1 MVISASKLHMIDPE
15 DDPSQSRPESPT
27 ENHHA
32 EADDSDDDKASLT
45 FEDYKRQN
53 RFQLAPEGV
62 SRLLTEAGAA
72 VQGRVKSGL
81 TSGYHTPRS
90 TEKGARFG
98 EMREFVDEK
107 QEIMGGFDGL
117 GRILRGDVGYA
128 MRCKAEEGYGL
139 SSVRPAVWFTVTWLI
154 QVATPQCCHS
164 NSLHRARSSRRSLGV
179 LGS

>member
-1 MVISASKLHMIDPE
+1 MVISASKLHTIDPE
-15 DDPSQSRPESPT
+15 DEPSPQSRPHSPPI
-27 ENHHA
+27 NGDA
-32 EADDSDDDKASLT
+32 EVDDSDEDDKASLT

-62 SRLLTEAGAA
+62 SRLLNEAGAS
-72 VQGRVKSGL
+72 VQGRPKSGL
-81 TSGYHTPRS
+81 ASGYQTPRS

-98 EMREFVDEK
+98 EMRDFVDEK

-139 SSVRPAVWFTVTWLI
+139 QNV
-154 QVATPQCCHS
+154 
-164 NSLHRARSSRRSLGV
+164 SRGV
-179 LGS
+179 

>member
-1 MVISASKLHMIDPE
+1 MVISASKLHIIDPE
-15 DDPSQSRPESPT
+15 DEPSSQSRAHSPT
-27 ENHHA
+27 LNGDA
-32 EADDSDDDKASLT
+32 EAGDSDEDEKASLT

-62 SRLLTEAGAA
+62 SRLLNEAGAS
-72 VQGRVKSGL
+72 VQGRPKSGL
-81 TSGYHTPRS
+81 TSGNQTPRS

-98 EMREFVDEK
+98 EMRDFVDEK

-139 SSVRPAVWFTVTWLI
+139 QNVGPGI
-154 QVATPQCCHS
+154 
-164 NSLHRARSSRRSLGV
+164 
-179 LGS
+179 

>member
-1 MVISASKLHMIDPE
+1 MIISTSKLHIITPE
-15 DDPSQSRPESPT
+15 DQHAQSRPASP
-27 ENHHA
+27 
-32 EADDSDDDKASLT
+32 DSDAARDDEDDKVSLT

-62 SRLLTEAGAA
+62 NRLLSEAGAN
-72 VQGRVKSGL
+72 QGRVKSGL
-81 TSGYHTPRS
+81 TSGYHTPHS

-98 EMREFVDEK
+98 EMREFVDER

-139 SSVRPAVWFTVTWLI
+139 NSVCAHLDLSLNEAEMSKLRLNAAIATRFTGRDRLAGVWEFLD
-154 QVATPQCCHS
+154 
-164 NSLHRARSSRRSLGV
+164 R
-179 LGS
+179 